1 VRKNRQDKEQM
12 SPEKLSSVFLKAAR
26 SGDEEKVKA
35 CLKQGAD
42 VDHAHNLALG
52 LAAKNGHAGVVKLLV
67 EHGADPT
74 DPDALRWAAQDNRS
88 EVVYLLLEN
97 GADFDEIPKM
107 LQTRF
112 RAEWNRCR
120 EEKAWEECAKE
131 REKILRHNNRHR
143 NLRQFVKRG
152 NKPS

>member
-1 VRKNRQDKEQM
+1 M
-12 SPEKLSSVFLKAAR
+12 SPAKLSSVFLKAAR

-35 CLKQGAD
+35 CLAQGVD
-42 VDHAHNLALG
+42 VDHAYNLAFG
-52 LAAKNGHAGVVKLLV
+52 LAAKNGHIDILKLLM
-67 EHGADPT
+67 EHGADPK
-74 DPDALRWAAQDNRS
+74 DPDALRWAAQDNRG
-88 EVVYLLLEN
+88 EVVRLLLEN
-97 GADFDEIPKM
+97 GADFDEIPKT

-143 NLRQFVKRG
+143 NLRQFIKRG
-152 NKPS
+152 NRS